1 MKSKIMTVDDS
12 AVMRRIISGSI
23 EAIGYSPIQA
33 EHGRAALQK
42 LDGESEAVALI
53 LLDWNMPEM
62 NGLDTLKALK
72 GDPKTADIP
81 VMMVTTERERT
92 SVVQAVQEG
101 AQHYLTKPFSQQDLM
116 TRMMQCLGLG
126 A

>member
-1 MKSKIMTVDDS
+1 MKQQIMTVDDS

-23 EAIGYSPIQA
+23 EALGYTPVHA
-33 EHGRAALQK
+33 EHGRAALDK
-42 LDGESEAVALI
+42 LDDGGEEIALI
-53 LLDWNMPEM
+53 LLDWNMPQM

-72 GDPKTADIP
+72 QDPKTAEIP
-81 VMMVTTERERT
+81 VMMVTTERERGN
-92 SVVQAVQEG
+92 VVLAIQEG

>member
-1 MKSKIMTVDDS
+1 MKEHIMTVDDS
-12 AVMRRIISGSI
+12 AVMRRIISGGI
-23 EAIGYSPIQA
+23 EAIGYHVVEA
-33 EHGRAALQK
+33 KHGRDALDK
-42 LDGESEAVALI
+42 LDAKSDEIALI

-72 GDPKTADIP
+72 SDPRTAEIP
-81 VMMVTTERERT
+81 VMMVTTERERGN
-92 SVVQAVQEG
+92 VVIAIQEG
-101 AQHYLTKPFSQQDLM
+101 AQHYLTKPFNQQDLM

>member
-1 MKSKIMTVDDS
+1 MKQQIMTVDDS

-23 EAIGYSPIQA
+23 EALGYTPVHA
-33 EHGRAALQK
+33 EHGRAALEK
-42 LDGESEAVALI
+42 LDDSGEEIALI
-53 LLDWNMPEM
+53 LLDWNMPQM

-72 GDPKTADIP
+72 QDPKTAEIP
-81 VMMVTTERERT
+81 VMMVTTERERGN
-92 SVVQAVQEG
+92 VVLAIQEG

>member
-1 MKSKIMTVDDS
+1 MKQQIMTVDDS

-23 EAIGYSPIQA
+23 EALGYTPIHA
-33 EHGRAALQK
+33 EHGRAALDK
-42 LDGESEAVALI
+42 LDDGGEEIALI
-53 LLDWNMPEM
+53 LLDWNMPQM

-72 GDPKTADIP
+72 QDPKTAEIP
-81 VMMVTTERERT
+81 VMMVTTERERDN
-92 SVVQAVQEG
+92 VVLAIQEG

>member
-1 MKSKIMTVDDS
+1 MKEHIMTVDDS

-23 EAIGYSPIQA
+23 EAIGYTPVQA
-33 EHGRAALQK
+33 EHGRAALET
-42 LDGESEAVALI
+42 LDSKAKEIALI

-72 GDPKTADIP
+72 ADPKTADIP
-81 VMMVTTERERT
+81 VMMVTTERERGN
-92 SVVQAVQEG
+92 VVVAIQQG

-126 A
+126 I